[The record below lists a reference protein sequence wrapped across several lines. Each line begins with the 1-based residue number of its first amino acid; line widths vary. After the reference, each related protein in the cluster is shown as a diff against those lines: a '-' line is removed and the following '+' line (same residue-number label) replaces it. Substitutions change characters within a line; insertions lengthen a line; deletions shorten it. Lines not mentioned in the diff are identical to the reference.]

1 MCSSPFLSV
10 WQVGWAAQGY
20 FREVLEDGEGIL
32 EVSKKCARNHLL
44 YPSTHVSVSCAGL
57 PAAVLEPDGEELL
70 RWGGAINSGL
80 ALSPLHL
87 PGIPGIP
94 VFAKVF

>member
-1 MCSSPFLSV
+1 MCVLLHMSV

-32 EVSKKCARNHLL
+32 EVSKKCSRNHP
-44 YPSTHVSVSCAGL
+44 YPSTHVSVSCVLL
-57 PAAVLEPDGEELL
+57 PAAVLEGGEEQLIL
-70 RWGGAINSGL
+70 DSHCLPPISG
-80 ALSPLHL
+80 